1 MAENPIYV
9 LDTNI
14 LVDYVD
20 IIPGSGGRQPAEPTI
35 DLSEARIVIPS
46 VVVRELSSFKKEKTD
61 RGKAARVALRR
72 LRALS
77 EEEVHPMDCS
87 YGMSVA
93 TTLNND
99 KQEIYILPV
108 HKDFRRC
115 LPFNPAENDMDGQII
130 LTSIAAAMI
139 DLGLQVDGTA
149 DKQVVRETMF
159 NNVVLLTNDNGL
171 AIRARERGIQTSRYG
186 YKYPEAYT
194 GRRDIVVPKDVFMEF
209 LSARFMSREF
219 FEEHMPA
226 DTPKLIANEFLVMR
240 LEDENDYPP
249 GFYPKE
255 DPYFTFIG
263 RYDFDEDGIVP
274 LKYASD
280 FPIGLDNP
288 GQAIY
293 AECLNNPQFSAVVCT
308 GPAGSGKTYMPTIY
322 GYMACKDG
330 QYIGVTVVPCEGRS
344 NIGALPGDLNDKMD
358 PDVQPIKNA
367 LRNFLLSDNQKFR
380 KELENLRK
388 FGTGKAARAACKNGK
403 NGKNGNNGSED
414 AEDDAPDKRSIK
426 VRLKEQVDLIW
437 DNWFSNIPVES
448 ARGRDFAYELAI
460 YDEAQDQNATQMDT
474 LIKRLGAE
482 GKIIITGDVEQIH
495 APYLDQTNNGL
506 VYAQRLLLG
515 STRVA
520 QTCFVEEEVIR
531 HPLIREIAER
541 QKAKAPVE

>member
-1 MAENPIYV
+1 MAEKPIYV

-20 IIPGSGGRQPAEPTI
+20 IIPGDGGRQPAEPTI

-46 VVVRELSSFKKEKTD
+46 IVVRELSNFKKEKTD

-77 EEEVHPMDCS
+77 EEELHPMDCS
-87 YGMSVA
+87 YNLSVG
-93 TTLNND
+93 TTLNNG

-108 HKDFRRC
+108 HKDFRKC
-115 LPFNPAENDMDGQII
+115 LPFNPSEVDMDGQII
-130 LTSIAAAMI
+130 LTTIAAAMI
-139 DLGLQVDGTA
+139 DLGLPVDGTA
-149 DKQVVRETMF
+149 DKKTVRETLF
-159 NNVVLLTNDNGL
+159 NNVILLTNDNGL
-171 AIRARERGIQTSRYG
+171 AIRARERGVPTSRYG

-194 GRRDIVVPKDVFMEF
+194 GRRDLVVPKEVFDEF
-209 LSARFMSREF
+209 INGRSMSREF
-219 FEEHMPA
+219 FEDHMPA
-226 DTPKLIANEFLVMR
+226 DTPKLIANEFIVMR
-240 LEDENDYPP
+240 LEDESEYPP
-249 GFYPKE
+249 GYYPWE
-255 DPYFTFIG
+255 DPYFTYIG
-263 RYDFDEDGIVP
+263 RYDFDEDRIVP

-380 KELENLRK
+380 KELDNLRK
-388 FGTGKAARAACKNGK
+388 YGTGKAARSACKNGK
-403 NGKNGNNGSED
+403 SKNGGSTDETD
-414 AEDDAPDKRSIK
+414 DDAPDKRSIK

-448 ARGRDFAYELAI
+448 ARGRDFAYEVAI
-460 YDEAQDQNATQMDT
+460 YDEAQDQNATQMEA
-474 LIKRLGAE
+474 LIKRLGTD
-482 GKIIITGDVEQIH
+482 GKIVITGDVEQIH

-515 STRVA
+515 STMVA
-520 QTCFVEEEVIR
+520 QTCFTEEEVIR

-541 QKAKAPVE
+541 QKEKSRASE

>member
-1 MAENPIYV
+1 MAKERPIYV

-20 IIPGSGGRQPAEPTI
+20 IIPGDGGHQPAEPTI
-35 DLSEARIVIPS
+35 DLSDARIVIPS

-61 RGKAARVALRR
+61 RGKAARAALRR
-72 LRALS
+72 LRALA
-77 EEEVHPMDCS
+77 EAEVHAMDSS
-87 YGMSVA
+87 YNLSVA
-93 TTLNND
+93 AAFNNG
-99 KQEIYILPV
+99 KQEIFILPV
-108 HKDFRRC
+108 HKDFRKC
-115 LPFNPAENDMDGQII
+115 LPFNPTDNDMDGQII
-130 LTSIAAAMI
+130 LSAIATSLIEF
-139 DLGLQVDGTA
+139 GLPVDGTA
-149 DKQVVRETMF
+149 DKKQVRETLL

-171 AIRARERGIQTSRYG
+171 AIRARERGVMTSRYG
-186 YKYPEAYT
+186 YKFPEAYT

-209 LSARFMSREF
+209 HAGRRMEREF

-226 DTPKLIANEFLVMR
+226 DTPKLVANEFLVMR
-240 LEDENDYPP
+240 LENEKDYPH
-249 GFYPKE
+249 GYHPKD
-255 DPYFTFIG
+255 DPYFTYIG
-263 RYDFDEDGIVP
+263 RYDFDEDAIVP
-274 LKYASD
+274 LKYLGD
-280 FPIGLDNP
+280 FPIGLENA

-330 QYIGVTVVPCEGRS
+330 QYIGVTVVPCESRS

-380 KELENLRK
+380 KELETLRK
-388 FGTGKAARAACKNGK
+388 FGTGKAARIASKGCKDKGREDD
-403 NGKNGNNGSED
+403 SED
-414 AEDDAPDKRSIK
+414 STPEKRSIK
-426 VRLKEQVDLIW
+426 TRLKEQVDLIW

-482 GKIIITGDVEQIH
+482 GKIIITGDVDQIH
-495 APYLDQTNNGL
+495 APYLDATNNGL
-506 VYAQRLLLG
+506 VYAQRLLIG

-520 QTCFVEEEVIR
+520 QTCFTEEEVIR

-541 QKAKAPVE
+541 QKAKTSE

>member
-1 MAENPIYV
+1 MAERPIYV

-46 VVVRELSSFKKEKTD
+46 IVVRELSSFKKEKTD
-61 RGKAARVALRR
+61 RGVAARIALRR
-72 LRALS
+72 LRDMSEDDLHTIEENYGLS
-77 EEEVHPMDCS
+77 V
-87 YGMSVA
+87 VA
-93 TTLNND
+93 TFND
-99 KQEIYILPV
+99 GKQEFSILPV
-108 HKDFRRC
+108 HKDFRKC
-115 LPFNPAENDMDGQII
+115 LPFHPSDNDNDGQVI

-139 DLGLQVDGTA
+139 DQGLAVDGTE
-149 DKQVVRETMF
+149 DKESVKKAVF
-159 NNVVLLTNDNGL
+159 SNVVLLTNDNGL
-171 AIRARERGIQTSRYG
+171 AIRARQRGIPTSRYG

-194 GRRDIVVPKDVFMEF
+194 GRRDIVVPKEVFDEF
-209 LSARFMSREF
+209 LSSRVVEREF
-219 FEEHMPA
+219 FEKHMPE

-240 LEDENDYPP
+240 LEDESEYPP

-255 DPYFTFIG
+255 DPYFTYIG
-263 RYDFDEDGIVP
+263 RYDIDEDAIVP
-274 LKYASD
+274 LKYIGN
-280 FPIGLDNP
+280 FPISLDNP

-344 NIGALPGDLNDKMD
+344 NIGALPGDLNEKMD

-367 LRNFLLSDNQKFR
+367 LRNFLLSEKQNLR

-388 FGTGKAARAACKNGK
+388 YGTGKAARAASKGCKGK
-403 NGKNGNNGSED
+403 GCSDD
-414 AEDDAPDKRSIK
+414 ADDDAPDKRSIK
-426 VRLKEQVDLIW
+426 VRLKEQVDMIW
-437 DNWFSNIPVES
+437 ENWFSNIPVES

-482 GKIIITGDVEQIH
+482 GKIVITGDVEQIH
-495 APYLDQTNNGL
+495 APYLDKANNGL

-515 STRVA
+515 SRRVA
-520 QTCFVEEEVIR
+520 QTCFTEEEVIR

-541 QKAKAPVE
+541 QKENKAPLK